1 MNQTFINKYKPY
13 HLDDTFFNESI
24 IDTIKML
31 IELNDMNMLFIGPPT
46 CGKTTLIECIIRH
59 YYGVD
64 KISSLTKNVLYITNL
79 KEQGIHFYRNEMKTF
94 CQSQSSIVGKKKM
107 VIIDDMD
114 NINEQSQHVFRSYI
128 DYYCKNMNFICSCS
142 NSNKII
148 ESLQSR
154 FCIMKLELPNH
165 QKINEIV
172 NLISEKE
179 NIVMNKNAHKYIV
192 DNCSRNVRY
201 IMNILEKMYILS
213 QHDRPFTLENCK
225 MMCLTI
231 SSNHFDQY
239 ISSVKNRKIMDAIKI
254 LYELN
259 DYGYSVI
266 DILESFFSYLKITSK
281 LSEDEAYKCF
291 PIICHYIVIFNK
303 LHENPIELSL
313 FTCDLLKVLHA
324 YY

>member
-13 HLDDTFFNESI
+13 YLNNTFFNESI
-24 IDTIKML
+24 IDTIKTL
-31 IELNDMNMLFIGPPT
+31 IELNDMNMLFVGPPT

-59 YYGVD
+59 YYGLD
-64 KISSLTKNVLYITNL
+64 KTSSLTKNVLYITNL

-94 CQSQSSIVGKKKM
+94 CQSQSSIVRKKKL

-128 DYYCKNMNFICSCS
+128 DYYGKNVNFICSCS
-142 NSNKII
+142 NNNKII

-154 FCIMKLELPNH
+154 FCIIKLELPNY

-172 NLISEKE
+172 NFIGDKE
-179 NIVMNKNAHKYIV
+179 NIIINKNAQKYIV

-201 IMNILEKMYILS
+201 VMNILEKMYILS
-213 QHDRPFTLENCK
+213 QHDRPFTLEQCK
-225 MMCLTI
+225 TMCLTI
-231 SSNHFDQY
+231 SSNHFDEY
-239 ISSVKNRKIMDAIKI
+239 ISNVKNSNIIDAMKI

-281 LSEDEAYKCF
+281 LSEHEIYECF

-313 FTCDLLKVLHA
+313 FTGDLLKVLHS
-324 YY
+324 